1 MKKIFLLLILV
12 LFTCNNAYADLVYT
26 TTNGSLGYIDYESID
41 ELTTYS
47 NQFQTGTSPIVTSYL
62 LNGYVK
68 VMLINPFNT
77 LSDWDQFYVFDGA
90 NLTTPEHTD
99 DLFFTGITGT
109 TSIVTA
115 VNADVTSVFLT
126 SNQGVVAEYR
136 AGETEPRNY
145 YNYSDVT
152 SDDAVALKSV
162 ISRERLF
169 VLFNRHNEYL
179 NQDFHELLRFD
190 GMLKKNSSF
199 ASLDLGIAVNDVSVM
214 SSGTVLAGFDGGIRK
229 ISNKSYEDLLTDE
242 NVTNIY
248 VENKQSFYTISKNA
262 TNNTTT
268 LSYYYDDVPEV
279 IYSGTT
285 GQCNTQLLYDA
296 KNKLLA
302 AILCDGILVLDI
314 SDSTVEISRFIPS
327 SELGGIP
334 NSVAFLGVSTI
345 TSNTSSSS
353 SSGCN
358 SISMPFMGILLLGLI
373 AKFKK

>member
-169 VLFNRHNEYL
+169 VLFDRHNEYL

>member
-26 TTNGSLGYIDYESID
+26 TTNGYLGSIDYESID
-41 ELTTYS
+41 ELTTYP

-62 LNGYVK
+62 LNGYAK
-68 VMLINPFNT
+68 VMLINPLNT

-90 NLTTPEHTD
+90 NLTTPENTD
-99 DLFFTGITGT
+99 DLFFNGISGT

-152 SDDAVALKSV
+152 SDDAVALKSL

-169 VLFNRHNEYL
+169 VLFDRHNEYL
-179 NQDFHELLRFD
+179 NQDIHELLRFD

-199 ASLDLGIAVNDVSVM
+199 ASLDLGVAANDVAVM
-214 SSGTVLAGFDGGIRK
+214 SNGMVFAGFDGGIRK
-229 ISNKSYEDLLTDE
+229 ISNKEYEDLLTED
-242 NVTNIY
+242 NVTNIH
-248 VENKQSFYTISKNA
+248 VENKKSFYTISKNA

-268 LSYYYDDVPEV
+268 LSYYYEDEPKV

-285 GQCNTQLLYDA
+285 GECNTQLLYDS

-314 SDSTVEISRFIPS
+314 SDSTIEVSRFIPS

-358 SISMPFMGILLLGLI
+358 AISMPFMGILLAGLI

>member
-1 MKKIFLLLILV
+1 
-12 LFTCNNAYADLVYT
+12 
-26 TTNGSLGYIDYESID
+26 
-41 ELTTYS
+41 
-47 NQFQTGTSPIVTSYL
+47 
-62 LNGYVK
+62 
-68 VMLINPFNT
+68 
-77 LSDWDQFYVFDGA
+77 
-90 NLTTPEHTD
+90 
-99 DLFFTGITGT
+99 
-109 TSIVTA
+109 
-115 VNADVTSVFLT
+115 
-126 SNQGVVAEYR
+126 
-136 AGETEPRNY
+136 
-145 YNYSDVT
+145 
-152 SDDAVALKSV
+152 
-162 ISRERLF
+162 
-169 VLFNRHNEYL
+169 
-179 NQDFHELLRFD
+179 
-190 GMLKKNSSF
+190 MLKKNSSF

-358 SISMPFMGILLLGLI
+358 SISIPFMGILLLGLI